1 MLGAIY
7 VGKQY
12 MLGNSYPTHIACCP
26 THASDTYVT
35 LYTLDMCIGLHV
47 GFVDEV
53 YEIIY
58 D

>member
-47 GFVDEV
+47 GFVDVEASSA
-53 YEIIY
+53 
-58 D
+58 